1 KPFKG
6 RPGASLPPADFTA
19 ATTHVA
25 KLLERDPLPR
35 EVVSHLLYP
44 RVYEEFIQHQKAY
57 SDVAVLPTNSFL
69 YGHEPGDEVAVE
81 IESGKTL
88 IIKFLTVS
96 DPHPD
101 GERTVFFELNGQ
113 PRDVNV
119 LDRSRKP
126 REAARLKADPAD
138 PLQVAAPMPG
148 LVVNVAV
155 QSGDRVTKGQKLLT
169 MEAMKMETTLYAEFD
184 AKVTELLA
192 RPGTQVQ
199 TGDLVLRLE
208 RLSS

>member
-1 KPFKG
+1 MKFTLSWLKDHLDTK
-6 RPGASLPPADFTA
+6 ASLAEIKAKLDQIGLEVEGIDDPADKLGKFV
-19 ATTHVA
+19 VA
-25 KLLERDPLPR
+25 R
-35 EVVSHLLYP
+35 VVDAKQHPQADRL
-44 RVYEEFIQHQKAY
+44 RVLQ
-57 SDVAVLPTNSFL
+57 
-69 YGHEPGDEVAVE
+69 VE
-81 IESGKTL
+81 IEPGKTL

-126 REAARLKADPAD
+126 REAARLKADPND

-155 QSGDRVTKGQKLLT
+155 QNGDRVTKGQKLLT

-199 TGDLVLRLE
+199 TGDLVLRVE
-208 RLSS
+208 RVGG

>member
-1 KPFKG
+1 
-6 RPGASLPPADFTA
+6 
-19 ATTHVA
+19 
-25 KLLERDPLPR
+25 
-35 EVVSHLLYP
+35 
-44 RVYEEFIQHQKAY
+44 VYEEFIQHQKSYA
-57 SDVAVLPTNSFL
+57 DVAVLPTYSFL

-81 IESGKTL
+81 IEPGKTL

-126 REAARLKADPAD
+126 REAARLKADPND

-155 QSGDRVTKGQKLLT
+155 QNGDRVTKGQKLLT

-199 TGDLVLRLE
+199 TGDLVLRVE
-208 RLSS
+208 RVGG